1 MYFKKTPLTQ
11 VFIKAIVTLG
21 LFFGI
26 LHTGLSQ
33 GVQID
38 DSFGE
43 DGFFK
48 FSFQHPIVICTGA
61 LIQKDDKIIISGFNY
76 SDRQLLFIR
85 ITENGNIDSNLWRK
99 WYGYYQPKY

>member
-1 MYFKKTPLTQ
+1 MYFKKTPVTK
-11 VFIKAIVTLG
+11 VFFKAIVTLR
-21 LFFGI
+21 LFFSL

-38 DSFGE
+38 DTFGE

-61 LIQKDDKIIISGFNY
+61 LI
-76 SDRQLLFIR
+76 
-85 ITENGNIDSNLWRK
+85 
-99 WYGYYQPKY
+99 